1 MSKKS
6 SSSRI
11 RASFSALSTSA
22 SGVGAPY
29 FSSRSFSSEPA
40 FTPMR
45 IGTPRSFASRAISR
59 TLSWYLMLPGIDPQ
73 ALDARPRAPPSRTS
87 TGSGCRRR
95 PAPWTSRRS
104 RRAPRRPPSA
114 GTATRTMSTPAATSD
129 AICCSVAL
137 MSAVFVVVIDWIET
151 GASPPIGD
159 VADVDLPRLPA
170 LDGHRQAV
178 SQLSRRTR
186 GT

>member
-1 MSKKS
+1 MSATTGTVDFAA
-6 SSSRI
+6 I
-11 RASFSALSTSA
+11 ATSA
-22 SGVGAPY
+22 SA
-29 FSSRSFSSEPA
+29 SS
-40 FTPMR
+40 
-45 IGTPRSFASRAISR
+45 
-59 TLSWYLMLPGIDPQ
+59 Q
-73 ALDARPRAPPSRTS
+73 
-87 TGSGCRRR
+87 C
-95 PAPWTSRRS
+95 
-104 RRAPRRPPSA
+104 

-159 VADVDLPRLPA
+159 AADRDLPRLPA